1 MSLTNEVHEI
11 SVLFRELMTEVKVLL
26 QQEVQLFKL
35 EMSNKATQ
43 AGKDAAYIAVGGAI
57 LYAGFLVLLGAIV
70 LGLGLIIP
78 LWISALMVGLAVL
91 GTGYVFIQKGLS
103 DLKTMN
109 AKPEQTIESVK
120 ETTQWNTHAVN

>member
-57 LYAGFLVLLGAIV
+57 LYAGFLVLLGAVV

-120 ETTQWNTHAVN
+120 ETTQWNTHAIN